1 MLEKYVDNFSPGW
14 ILTEYMSR
22 NRIRTERSALIMLRK
37 AIPKESFYQDKIK
50 RALKKKYPDA
60 FVKKIQQGMY
70 SEGGF
75 PDVLCIK
82 DGHAFA
88 FEVKRPVVGEPSK
101 LQLETIRKIK
111 RAGGTASVVIWPEE
125 AIKIIEEWEA
135 RHDQRTG

>member
-1 MLEKYVDNFSPGW
+1 MLETYINEFNPGW
-14 ILTEYMSR
+14 FMTEYMSR
-22 NRIRTERSALIMLRK
+22 NRIRTTRAALGMLRRK
-37 AIPKESFYQDKIK
+37 IPKESYYQDKIK
-50 RALKKKYPDA
+50 KALKRKYPDA

-125 AIKIIEEWEA
+125 AIKIIGEWEEKN
-135 RHDQRTG
+135 HGTF